1 MNAAPFLSIDAS
13 DDLDS
18 PPPHADMPKALQP
31 ERLIPDSLSDMT
43 DSALRTLRVL
53 CFDQFQIATQNADK
67 ADWIHNLAAC
77 VVEMRKRGLSIGAT
91 Q

>member
-1 MNAAPFLSIDAS
+1 MNAAPLLSLDAS
-13 DDLDS
+13 DDMES
-18 PPPHADMPKALQP
+18 CAPHADMPESLQP

-43 DSALRTLRVL
+43 DSALRTLQKL

-77 VVEMRKRGLSIGAT
+77 MVELHKRGLSIGAT